1 VPDGNEGPRTVT
13 NVSRAVA
20 GATSYPE
27 PRQVPIGD
35 VPPAPGSAVARS
47 DSERGGNVSVDT
59 RQAGSA
65 GTVGDRYRLLE
76 CVAGDPEGPAVAW
89 RAWDGVLNRPVT
101 LTVVRPG
108 GPAADGFLAHAHA
121 VSTVAHPSLARVW
134 DAVDE
139 GERAYV
145 VSEWV
150 TGTPFTALLRDGAL
164 DAESAAGTVARVA
177 DGVAAAHGAGVAF
190 GGVHPDHVVV
200 TGTGEVKLA
209 QVVGDGRAAVTDDVR
224 GLGALLYGAL
234 TAHWPLAP
242 TGGAAALR
250 PATTSSG
257 HLLSPRQVRAGVPED
272 LSSLAVRAL
281 DQGSPN
287 GVRSAAAMASVL
299 GDRVATAA
307 PDDVFGLDQDE
318 RKRRPRWLTLALPV
332 GAGLVVLALLG
343 WLVGTALGGLPSLG
357 NDNRTAAAGTPT
369 SKPVTQPPL
378 AAVRPTDARLY
389 DPEGDGKEA
398 AGVEDTTD
406 GNPDTSWRTAHYKRN
421 AAFGSLKDGI
431 GIEYDFGQPV
441 ALRQVTVSTS
451 QPGTQVQ
458 IRAGNEPDA
467 SEPDDYPVVADTKTM
482 ASDDTFL
489 IKSNTSARYYIVWL
503 TQLVQDGPD
512 QFQGSISEVTFKH

>member
-1 VPDGNEGPRTVT
+1 
-13 NVSRAVA
+13 
-20 GATSYPE
+20 
-27 PRQVPIGD
+27 
-35 VPPAPGSAVARS
+35 
-47 DSERGGNVSVDT
+47 VSVDT

-65 GTVGDRYRLLE
+65 ATVGDRYRLLE

-89 RAWDGVLNRPVT
+89 RAWDDVLNRPVT

-108 GPAADGFLAHAHA
+108 GPAAEGFLGHAHA
-121 VSTVAHPSLARVW
+121 VSTIAHPSLARVW

-164 DAESAAGTVARVA
+164 DADSAAVTVARVA
-177 DGVAAAHGAGVAF
+177 DGVAVAHDAGVAF

-209 QVVGDGRAAVTDDVR
+209 QVVGDGRAATTDDVR

-281 DQGSPN
+281 DPGSPN
-287 GVRSAAAMASVL
+287 GVHSAAEIARVL
-299 GDRVATAA
+299 GDRAATAA
-307 PDDVFGLDQDE
+307 PDDVFGLDQDS
-318 RKRRPRWLTLALPV
+318 RSTQRPRWLTLALPV

-357 NDNRTAAAGTPT
+357 NDNNSNNAAAAGTPT
-369 SKPVTQPPL
+369 TGAPTTQPLTP
-378 AAVRPTDARLY
+378 VQPSSARLY
-389 DPEGDGKEA
+389 DPKGDGQEA
-398 AGVEDTTD
+398 GGIANAND
-406 GNPDTSWRTAHYKRN
+406 GNTQTSWQTAHYHRR
-421 AAFGSLKDGI
+421 ADFGGLKPGI
-431 GIEYDFGQPV
+431 GIEYDFGKAT
-441 ALRQVTVSTS
+441 ALRQIAVSTN
-451 QPGTQVQ
+451 QPGVQVQ
-458 IRAGNEPDA
+458 IRAGNDPDA
-467 SEPDDYPVVADTKTM
+467 SDPDAYQVVSPAQTM
-482 ASDDTFL
+482 SSTDAFA
-489 IKSNTSARYYIVWL
+489 IKSGTSARYYIVWL
-503 TQLVQDGPD
+503 TQLVPAGQDE
-512 QFQGSISEVTFKH
+512 FQGSISEVAFKR

>member
-1 VPDGNEGPRTVT
+1 M
-13 NVSRAVA
+13 
-20 GATSYPE
+20 
-27 PRQVPIGD
+27 
-35 VPPAPGSAVARS
+35 
-47 DSERGGNVSVDT
+47 
-59 RQAGSA
+59 
-65 GTVGDRYRLLE
+65 
-76 CVAGDPEGPAVAW
+76 
-89 RAWDGVLNRPVT
+89 
-101 LTVVRPG
+101 
-108 GPAADGFLAHAHA
+108 
-121 VSTVAHPSLARVW
+121 
-134 DAVDE
+134 
-139 GERAYV
+139 

-287 GVRSAAAMASVL
+287 GVHSAAAMASVL
-299 GDRVATAA
+299 GDRAATAA

-332 GAGLVVLALLG
+332 GAGLIVLALLG

-357 NDNRTAAAGTPT
+357 NDNGTAARRHPDQQAGRPSRRWPWSSPPTPGCTTPRATARRTGT
-369 SKPVTQPPL
+369 SPTPPT
-378 AAVRPTDARLY
+378 AAR
-389 DPEGDGKEA
+389 
-398 AGVEDTTD
+398 
-406 GNPDTSWRTAHYKRN
+406 DTSWQTAHYRRR
-421 AAFGSLKDGI
+421 ADFGGLKPGI
-431 GIEYDFGQPV
+431 GIEYDFGRPTS
-441 ALRQVTVSTS
+441 LRQITVSTG

-458 IRAGNEPDA
+458 IRAGNDPDA
-467 SEPDDYPVVADTKTM
+467 SEPDDYPVVGRHQD
-482 ASDDTFL
+482 DGVHDTFL
-489 IKSNTSARYYIVWL
+489 IKSGTSARYYIVWL

-512 QFQGSISEVTFKH
+512 QFQGSISEVTFKR